1 MIPALPSGCSQYHA
15 KAQFGDEHDSVLK
28 FFAKAH
34 TAGQLGSWVQ
44 LLDTCC
50 AKPAPSHALLG
61 ESMLLLLELLVCV
74 PSLGAQYAQQ
84 CAAGGWLV
92 THLMECTDA
101 EVRSKAAQVELHAY
115 KCCGAV
121 D

>member
-1 MIPALPSGCSQYHA
+1 MTPALPSGCSQYHA

-28 FFAKAH
+28 FFTQAH

-84 CAAGGWLV
+84 CAAGGWLI